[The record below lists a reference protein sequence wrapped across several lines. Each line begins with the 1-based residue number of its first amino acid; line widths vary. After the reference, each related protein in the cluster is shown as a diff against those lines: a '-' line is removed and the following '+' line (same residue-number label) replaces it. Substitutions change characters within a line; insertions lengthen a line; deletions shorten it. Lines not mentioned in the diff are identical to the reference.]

1 MSELKL
7 SIEIIA
13 AVGSFLSGIVMLIT
27 MIRVVSRLN
36 LKEEVFYGGEAAS
49 QFEKIKDKLQKNGFK
64 VDLYKFEGGSTK
76 IIPRLEFDKFTYIP
90 DIMEEKL
97 KGYKKRVR
105 FIDDNRM
112 VHTWY
117 LK

>member
-7 SIEIIA
+7 SIEILT
-13 AVGSFLSGIVMLIT
+13 AVGSFLTGIVMLIT

-36 LKEEVFYGGEAAS
+36 LKEEVFYGDEATS

-64 VDLYKFEGGSTK
+64 VDPYKFEGGSTK
-76 IIPRLEFDKFTYIP
+76 IIPRLEFEKFTYIP
-90 DIMEEKL
+90 DIMEDKL

-105 FIDDNRM
+105 FIDENRT
-112 VHTWY
+112 VYTWY